1 MKLIIEILNLL
12 RKLGIKVKDVIG
24 VSKSLQKTD
33 LKLFKDIDP
42 KLLETIYKEGKL
54 GKKLKEI
61 ITDAARKI
69 KDSNVIQQRK
79 FFVNLRK
86 IENAVNPKK
95 AEVIDIASRAK
106 IPESGIK
113 KLKAKIDLERNTR
126 PFKEGEARWILKKAM
141 KENQIAFNPEEIK
154 MIKGGKGDILELF
167 KKHYGSNAVRN
178 LPADGSV
185 TSTSKFAEELKWAVD
200 ENGFLVNHPKFNR
213 EAINWKLTREL
224 VRDYSKKLDDHPYQT
239 YTELRAHA
247 KNENWVSDAIKKGE
261 LNESVPPDTKIL
273 TGKFPR
279 LDPENDAFIILDAK
293 GNRMG
298 RYEGRVSIDKKTNK
312 GTHQWW
318 DRWDEKNQKLLTD
331 KSKYKFS
338 SATDETGK
346 EIISEVIDLKS
357 APPAEGITATGS
369 TGNIDIHRVLPQRI
383 KQGFS
388 TKIKLNSESENRELL
403 KEFISRKNA
412 EFNSLNVEQRKEILD
427 LLDTQ
432 MKKSDFASK
441 GVIEGGKSEIKKG
454 IDDVMKDT
462 SEAGLKKSIEIDNLR
477 LEFPGITD
485 EMINNILIDTNPQRI
500 AEVKQTMR
508 EALEMIKRGMGPEE
522 VLQVLKDA
530 LKRPKQASGGRIGM
544 RSGTK
549 IIDYAIKV
557 AELIAKHGPKMAER
571 WKKFYEGFA
580 IKASNEIR
588 QGLGKWK
595 DLTTSQKTTQ
605 HDNLTKVTEGIIKT
619 KKYDPKL
626 DEYAGINIPKE
637 FIAAQ
642 AKVKKPKV
650 KNEYYSKKEMEKEWE
665 LENKLAKQEME
676 QEVSKV
682 RTMDDLVEDAY
693 KEVFHQP
700 AFARSGDYKYDA
712 DILATEIA
720 YQGGK
725 IYDDLADVEKAAIYD
740 LAYKR
745 VIKDLKTRMDFEK
758 NLKDVE
764 QKIELQMFDPK
775 GKTKHAAGGRIGY
788 SDGTILPEPKPEEVY
803 LDAKLKKLQDA
814 KETIL
819 ANPGAFDDN
828 GAALLQSI
836 NNDIAELRKR
846 YFDIEEIPG
855 HATGGVSNLFRR
867 R

>member
-12 RKLGIKVKDVIG
+12 KKLGIKAKDVIG

-200 ENGFLVNHPKFNR
+200 ENGFLANHPKFDR

-357 APPAEGITATGS
+357 AAPAEGITT
-369 TGNIDIHRVLPQRI
+369 TPQRI

-403 KEFISRKNA
+403 KEFTGRKNA

-595 DLTTSQKTTQ
+595 DLTQSQKVAQ

-676 QEVSKV
+676 QAHTFKLNKEKFMKEFPEVDAADVDILMSAEPDVQKIMIKGLYERRKDATAFDAILDSKPMK
-682 RTMDDLVEDAY
+682 TIEDA
-693 KEVFHQP
+693 Q
-700 AFARSGDYKYDA
+700 DA
-712 DILATEIA
+712 ELRWQN
-720 YQGGK
+720 Y
-725 IYDDLADVEKAAIYD
+725 LMN
-740 LAYKR
+740 
-745 VIKDLKTRMDFEK
+745 KDKT
-758 NLKDVE
+758 
-764 QKIELQMFDPK
+764 PP
-775 GKTKHAAGGRIGY
+775 TKHATGGRIGFAEGVGEMLLPKAIPKEIHH
-788 SDGTILPEPKPEEVY
+788 DKMLQRKEQEIAQLKEEIEKRKRGKQTIL
-803 LDAKLKKLQDA
+803 D
-814 KETIL
+814 
-819 ANPGAFDDN
+819 NPGAFVDKE
-828 GAALLQSI
+828 GRFTGEALIQSAD
-836 NNDIAELRKR
+836 NDIAALEKELNK
-846 YFDIEEIPG
+846 YLNEERVPG

>member
-12 RKLGIKVKDVIG
+12 KKLGIKAKDVIG

-95 AEVIDIASRAK
+95 AEVIDIATRAK

-200 ENGFLVNHPKFNR
+200 ENGFLANHPKFDR

-346 EIISEVIDLKS
+346 EIIAEVIDLKS
-357 APPAEGITATGS
+357 AAPAEGVTATGS

-388 TKIKLNSESENRELL
+388 TKIKLNSESENRELI
-403 KEFISRKNA
+403 KELIGRKNA

-427 LLDTQ
+427 LLDAQ
-432 MKKSDFASK
+432 MKKSDF
-441 GVIEGGKSEIKKG
+441 
-454 IDDVMKDT
+454 
-462 SEAGLKKSIEIDNLR
+462 
-477 LEFPGITD
+477 
-485 EMINNILIDTNPQRI
+485 
-500 AEVKQTMR
+500 
-508 EALEMIKRGMGPEE
+508 
-522 VLQVLKDA
+522 
-530 LKRPKQASGGRIGM
+530 ASGGRIGM

-676 QEVSKV
+676 QAHTFKLNKEKFMKEFPEVDAADVDILMSAEPDVQKIMIKGLYERRKDATAFDAILDSKPMK
-682 RTMDDLVEDAY
+682 TIEDA
-693 KEVFHQP
+693 Q
-700 AFARSGDYKYDA
+700 DA
-712 DILATEIA
+712 ELRWQN
-720 YQGGK
+720 Y
-725 IYDDLADVEKAAIYD
+725 LMN
-740 LAYKR
+740 
-745 VIKDLKTRMDFEK
+745 KDKT
-758 NLKDVE
+758 
-764 QKIELQMFDPK
+764 PP
-775 GKTKHAAGGRIGY
+775 TKHATGGRIGFAEGVGEMLLPKAIPKEIHH
-788 SDGTILPEPKPEEVY
+788 DKMLQRKEQEIAQLKEEIEKRKRGKQTIL
-803 LDAKLKKLQDA
+803 D
-814 KETIL
+814 
-819 ANPGAFDDN
+819 NPGAFVDKE
-828 GAALLQSI
+828 GRFTGEALIQSAD
-836 NNDIAELRKR
+836 NDIAALEKELNK
-846 YFDIEEIPG
+846 YLNEERVPG

>member
-1 MKLIIEILNLL
+1 
-12 RKLGIKVKDVIG
+12 
-24 VSKSLQKTD
+24 
-33 LKLFKDIDP
+33 
-42 KLLETIYKEGKL
+42 
-54 GKKLKEI
+54 
-61 ITDAARKI
+61 
-69 KDSNVIQQRK
+69 
-79 FFVNLRK
+79 
-86 IENAVNPKK
+86 
-95 AEVIDIASRAK
+95 
-106 IPESGIK
+106 
-113 KLKAKIDLERNTR
+113 
-126 PFKEGEARWILKKAM
+126 
-141 KENQIAFNPEEIK
+141 
-154 MIKGGKGDILELF
+154 
-167 KKHYGSNAVRN
+167 
-178 LPADGSV
+178 
-185 TSTSKFAEELKWAVD
+185 
-200 ENGFLVNHPKFNR
+200 
-213 EAINWKLTREL
+213 
-224 VRDYSKKLDDHPYQT
+224 
-239 YTELRAHA
+239 
-247 KNENWVSDAIKKGE
+247 
-261 LNESVPPDTKIL
+261 
-273 TGKFPR
+273 
-279 LDPENDAFIILDAK
+279 
-293 GNRMG
+293 MG

-318 DRWDEKNQKLLTD
+318 DRWDEKNKKLLTD

-346 EIISEVIDLKS
+346 EIISEVISKETPLTKKVDLSKYDDD
-357 APPAEGITATGS
+357 ALNALVDEHTALLAESDKLSEAGINYG
-369 TGNIDIHRVLPQRI
+369 RV
-383 KQGFS
+383 
-388 TKIKLNSESENRELL
+388 
-403 KEFISRKNA
+403 KEIEAR
-412 EFNSLNVEQRKEILD
+412 RKEIREILKAAQDIPPSGHDNFKADLALD
-427 LLDTQ
+427 KQ
-432 MKKSDFASK
+432 
-441 GVIEGGKSEIKKG
+441 IKKG

-676 QEVSKV
+676 QAHTFKLNKEKFMKEFPEVDAADVDILMSAEPDVQKIMIKGLYERRKDATAFDAILDSKPMK
-682 RTMDDLVEDAY
+682 TIEDA
-693 KEVFHQP
+693 Q
-700 AFARSGDYKYDA
+700 DA
-712 DILATEIA
+712 ELRWQN
-720 YQGGK
+720 Y
-725 IYDDLADVEKAAIYD
+725 LMN
-740 LAYKR
+740 
-745 VIKDLKTRMDFEK
+745 KDKT
-758 NLKDVE
+758 
-764 QKIELQMFDPK
+764 PP
-775 GKTKHAAGGRIGY
+775 TKHATGGRIGFAEGVGEMLLPKAIPKEIHH
-788 SDGTILPEPKPEEVY
+788 DKMLQRKEQEIAQLKEEIEKRKRGKQTIL
-803 LDAKLKKLQDA
+803 D
-814 KETIL
+814 
-819 ANPGAFDDN
+819 NPGAFVDKE
-828 GAALLQSI
+828 GRFTGEALIQSAD
-836 NNDIAELRKR
+836 NDIAALEKELNK
-846 YFDIEEIPG
+846 YLNEERVPG

>member
-12 RKLGIKVKDVIG
+12 KKLGIKAKDVIG

-95 AEVIDIASRAK
+95 AEVIDIATRAK

-200 ENGFLVNHPKFNR
+200 ENGFLANHPKFDR

-357 APPAEGITATGS
+357 APPAEGITAT
-369 TGNIDIHRVLPQRI
+369 PQRI

-388 TKIKLNSESENRELL
+388 TKIKLNSESENRELI
-403 KEFISRKNA
+403 KELIGRKNA

-427 LLDTQ
+427 LLDAQ
-432 MKKSDFASK
+432 MKKSDF
-441 GVIEGGKSEIKKG
+441 
-454 IDDVMKDT
+454 
-462 SEAGLKKSIEIDNLR
+462 
-477 LEFPGITD
+477 
-485 EMINNILIDTNPQRI
+485 
-500 AEVKQTMR
+500 
-508 EALEMIKRGMGPEE
+508 
-522 VLQVLKDA
+522 
-530 LKRPKQASGGRIGM
+530 ASGGRIGM

-595 DLTTSQKTTQ
+595 DLTQSQKVAQ

-676 QEVSKV
+676 QAHTFKLNKEKFMKEFPEVDAADVDILMSAEPDVQKIMIKGLYERRKDATAFDAILDSKPMK
-682 RTMDDLVEDAY
+682 TIEDA
-693 KEVFHQP
+693 Q
-700 AFARSGDYKYDA
+700 DA
-712 DILATEIA
+712 ELRWQN
-720 YQGGK
+720 Y
-725 IYDDLADVEKAAIYD
+725 LMN
-740 LAYKR
+740 
-745 VIKDLKTRMDFEK
+745 KDKT
-758 NLKDVE
+758 
-764 QKIELQMFDPK
+764 PP
-775 GKTKHAAGGRIGY
+775 TKHATGGRIGFAEGVGEMLLPKAIPKEIHH
-788 SDGTILPEPKPEEVY
+788 DKMLQRKEQEIAQLKEEIEKRKRGKQTIL
-803 LDAKLKKLQDA
+803 D
-814 KETIL
+814 
-819 ANPGAFDDN
+819 NPGAFVDKE
-828 GAALLQSI
+828 GRFTGEALIQSAD
-836 NNDIAELRKR
+836 NDIAALEKELNK
-846 YFDIEEIPG
+846 YLNEERVPG

>member
-12 RKLGIKVKDVIG
+12 KKLGIKAKDVIG

-200 ENGFLVNHPKFNR
+200 ENGFLANHPKFDR
-213 EAINWKLTREL
+213 ETINWKLTREL

-357 APPAEGITATGS
+357 AAPAEGITT
-369 TGNIDIHRVLPQRI
+369 TPQRI

-388 TKIKLNSESENRELL
+388 TKIKLNSESENRELI
-403 KEFISRKNA
+403 KELIGRKNA

-432 MKKSDFASK
+432 MKKSDF
-441 GVIEGGKSEIKKG
+441 
-454 IDDVMKDT
+454 
-462 SEAGLKKSIEIDNLR
+462 
-477 LEFPGITD
+477 
-485 EMINNILIDTNPQRI
+485 
-500 AEVKQTMR
+500 
-508 EALEMIKRGMGPEE
+508 
-522 VLQVLKDA
+522 
-530 LKRPKQASGGRIGM
+530 ASGGRIGM

-595 DLTTSQKTTQ
+595 DLTQSQKVAQ

-676 QEVSKV
+676 QAHTFKLNKEKFMKEFPEVDAADVDIIMSAEPDVQKIMIKGLYERRKDATAFDAILDSKPMK
-682 RTMDDLVEDAY
+682 TIEDA
-693 KEVFHQP
+693 Q
-700 AFARSGDYKYDA
+700 DA
-712 DILATEIA
+712 ELRWQN
-720 YQGGK
+720 Y
-725 IYDDLADVEKAAIYD
+725 LMN
-740 LAYKR
+740 
-745 VIKDLKTRMDFEK
+745 KDKT
-758 NLKDVE
+758 
-764 QKIELQMFDPK
+764 PP
-775 GKTKHAAGGRIGY
+775 TKHATGGRIGFAEGVGEMLLPKAIPKEIHH
-788 SDGTILPEPKPEEVY
+788 DKMLQRKEQEIAQLKEEIEKRKRGKQTIL
-803 LDAKLKKLQDA
+803 D
-814 KETIL
+814 
-819 ANPGAFDDN
+819 NPGAFVDKE
-828 GAALLQSI
+828 GRFTGEALIQSAD
-836 NNDIAELRKR
+836 NDIAALEKELNK
-846 YFDIEEIPG
+846 YLNEERVPG

>member
-95 AEVIDIASRAK
+95 AEVIDIATRAK

-200 ENGFLVNHPKFNR
+200 ENGFLANHPKFNR

-312 GTHQWW
+312 GIHQWW
-318 DRWDEKNQKLLTD
+318 DRWDAKNKKLLTD

-346 EIISEVIDLKS
+346 EIIAEVIDLKS
-357 APPAEGITATGS
+357 AAPAEGITT
-369 TGNIDIHRVLPQRI
+369 TPQRI

-388 TKIKLNSESENRELL
+388 TKIKLNSESENRELI
-403 KEFISRKNA
+403 KELIGRKNA

-427 LLDTQ
+427 LLDAQ
-432 MKKSDFASK
+432 MKKSDF
-441 GVIEGGKSEIKKG
+441 
-454 IDDVMKDT
+454 
-462 SEAGLKKSIEIDNLR
+462 
-477 LEFPGITD
+477 
-485 EMINNILIDTNPQRI
+485 
-500 AEVKQTMR
+500 
-508 EALEMIKRGMGPEE
+508 
-522 VLQVLKDA
+522 
-530 LKRPKQASGGRIGM
+530 ASGGRIGM

-676 QEVSKV
+676 QAHTFKLNKEKFMKEFPEVDAADVDILMSAEPDVQKIMIKGLYERRKDATAFDAILDSKPMK
-682 RTMDDLVEDAY
+682 TIEDA
-693 KEVFHQP
+693 Q
-700 AFARSGDYKYDA
+700 DA
-712 DILATEIA
+712 ELRWQN
-720 YQGGK
+720 Y
-725 IYDDLADVEKAAIYD
+725 LMN
-740 LAYKR
+740 
-745 VIKDLKTRMDFEK
+745 KDKT
-758 NLKDVE
+758 
-764 QKIELQMFDPK
+764 PP
-775 GKTKHAAGGRIGY
+775 TKHATGGRIGFAEGVGEMLLPKAIPKEIHH
-788 SDGTILPEPKPEEVY
+788 DKMLQRKEQEIAQLKEEIEKRKRGKQTIL
-803 LDAKLKKLQDA
+803 D
-814 KETIL
+814 
-819 ANPGAFDDN
+819 NPGAFVDKE
-828 GAALLQSI
+828 GRFTGEALIQSAD
-836 NNDIAELRKR
+836 NDIAALEKELNK
-846 YFDIEEIPG
+846 YLNEERVPG

>member
-1 MKLIIEILNLL
+1 
-12 RKLGIKVKDVIG
+12 
-24 VSKSLQKTD
+24 
-33 LKLFKDIDP
+33 
-42 KLLETIYKEGKL
+42 
-54 GKKLKEI
+54 
-61 ITDAARKI
+61 
-69 KDSNVIQQRK
+69 
-79 FFVNLRK
+79 
-86 IENAVNPKK
+86 
-95 AEVIDIASRAK
+95 
-106 IPESGIK
+106 
-113 KLKAKIDLERNTR
+113 
-126 PFKEGEARWILKKAM
+126 
-141 KENQIAFNPEEIK
+141 
-154 MIKGGKGDILELF
+154 
-167 KKHYGSNAVRN
+167 
-178 LPADGSV
+178 
-185 TSTSKFAEELKWAVD
+185 
-200 ENGFLVNHPKFNR
+200 
-213 EAINWKLTREL
+213 
-224 VRDYSKKLDDHPYQT
+224 
-239 YTELRAHA
+239 
-247 KNENWVSDAIKKGE
+247 
-261 LNESVPPDTKIL
+261 
-273 TGKFPR
+273 
-279 LDPENDAFIILDAK
+279 
-293 GNRMG
+293 MG

-346 EIISEVIDLKS
+346 EIISEVISKETPLTKKVDLSKYDDD
-357 APPAEGITATGS
+357 ALNALVDEHTALLAESDKLSEAGINYG
-369 TGNIDIHRVLPQRI
+369 RV
-383 KQGFS
+383 
-388 TKIKLNSESENRELL
+388 
-403 KEFISRKNA
+403 KEIEAR
-412 EFNSLNVEQRKEILD
+412 RKEIREILKAAQDIPPSGHDNFKADLALD
-427 LLDTQ
+427 KQ
-432 MKKSDFASK
+432 
-441 GVIEGGKSEIKKG
+441 IKKG

-595 DLTTSQKTTQ
+595 DLTQSQKVAQ

-676 QEVSKV
+676 QAHTFKLNKEKFMKEFPEVDAADVDILMSAEPDVQKIMIKGLYERRKDATAFDAILDSKPMK
-682 RTMDDLVEDAY
+682 TIEDA
-693 KEVFHQP
+693 Q
-700 AFARSGDYKYDA
+700 DA
-712 DILATEIA
+712 ELRWQN
-720 YQGGK
+720 Y
-725 IYDDLADVEKAAIYD
+725 LMN
-740 LAYKR
+740 
-745 VIKDLKTRMDFEK
+745 KDKT
-758 NLKDVE
+758 
-764 QKIELQMFDPK
+764 PP
-775 GKTKHAAGGRIGY
+775 TKHATGGRIGFAEGVGEMLLPKAIPKEIHH
-788 SDGTILPEPKPEEVY
+788 DKMLQRKEQEIAQLKEEIEKRKRGKQTIL
-803 LDAKLKKLQDA
+803 D
-814 KETIL
+814 
-819 ANPGAFDDN
+819 NPGAFVDKE
-828 GAALLQSI
+828 GRFTGEALIQSAD
-836 NNDIAELRKR
+836 NDIAALEKELNK
-846 YFDIEEIPG
+846 YLNEERVPG

>member
-12 RKLGIKVKDVIG
+12 KKLGIKAKDVIG

-200 ENGFLVNHPKFNR
+200 ENGFLVNHPKFDR

-279 LDPENDAFIILDAK
+279 LDPDNNAFIILDAK

-357 APPAEGITATGS
+357 AAPAEGITT
-369 TGNIDIHRVLPQRI
+369 TPQRI

-388 TKIKLNSESENRELL
+388 TKIKLNSESENRELI
-403 KEFISRKNA
+403 KELIGRKNA

-432 MKKSDFASK
+432 MKKSDF
-441 GVIEGGKSEIKKG
+441 
-454 IDDVMKDT
+454 
-462 SEAGLKKSIEIDNLR
+462 
-477 LEFPGITD
+477 
-485 EMINNILIDTNPQRI
+485 
-500 AEVKQTMR
+500 
-508 EALEMIKRGMGPEE
+508 
-522 VLQVLKDA
+522 
-530 LKRPKQASGGRIGM
+530 ASGGRIGM

-595 DLTTSQKTTQ
+595 DLTQSQKVAQ

-676 QEVSKV
+676 QAHTFKLNKEKFMKEFPEVDAADVDIIMSAEPDVQKIMIKGLYERRKDATAFDAILDSKPMK
-682 RTMDDLVEDAY
+682 TIEDA
-693 KEVFHQP
+693 Q
-700 AFARSGDYKYDA
+700 DA
-712 DILATEIA
+712 ELRWQN
-720 YQGGK
+720 Y
-725 IYDDLADVEKAAIYD
+725 LMN
-740 LAYKR
+740 
-745 VIKDLKTRMDFEK
+745 KDKT
-758 NLKDVE
+758 
-764 QKIELQMFDPK
+764 PP
-775 GKTKHAAGGRIGY
+775 TKHATGGRIGY

>member
-12 RKLGIKVKDVIG
+12 KKLGIKAKDVIG

-141 KENQIAFNPEEIK
+141 KEDQIAFNPEEIK

-200 ENGFLVNHPKFNR
+200 ENGFLANHPKFDR

-279 LDPENDAFIILDAK
+279 LDPENEAFIILDAK

-346 EIISEVIDLKS
+346 EIIAEVIDLKS
-357 APPAEGITATGS
+357 APPAEGITT
-369 TGNIDIHRVLPQRI
+369 TPQRI

-388 TKIKLNSESENRELL
+388 TKIKLNSESENRELI
-403 KEFISRKNA
+403 KELIGRKNA

-432 MKKSDFASK
+432 MKKSDFAS
-441 GVIEGGKSEIKKG
+441 
-454 IDDVMKDT
+454 
-462 SEAGLKKSIEIDNLR
+462 
-477 LEFPGITD
+477 
-485 EMINNILIDTNPQRI
+485 
-500 AEVKQTMR
+500 
-508 EALEMIKRGMGPEE
+508 
-522 VLQVLKDA
+522 
-530 LKRPKQASGGRIGM
+530 GGRIGL
-544 RSGTK
+544 RTGTAK
-549 IIDYAIKV
+549 EIINLV
-557 AELIAKHGPKMAER
+557 VKHGPAF
-571 WKKFYEGFA
+571 KKFADGLF
-580 IKASNEIR
+580 IKASNAIR
-588 QGLGKWK
+588 QGKGIFKN
-595 DLTTSQKTTQ
+595 LTQSQKTKQ
-605 HDNLTKVTEGIIKT
+605 HDNLVKAINTFKKKGTLEGAEQ
-619 KKYDPKL
+619 YF
-626 DEYAGINIPKE
+626 GINAEKA

-676 QEVSKV
+676 QAHTFKLNKEKFMKEFPEVDAADVDILMSAEPDVQKIMIKGLYERRKDATAFDAILDSKPMK
-682 RTMDDLVEDAY
+682 TIEDA
-693 KEVFHQP
+693 Q
-700 AFARSGDYKYDA
+700 DA
-712 DILATEIA
+712 ELRWQN
-720 YQGGK
+720 Y
-725 IYDDLADVEKAAIYD
+725 LMN
-740 LAYKR
+740 
-745 VIKDLKTRMDFEK
+745 KDKT
-758 NLKDVE
+758 
-764 QKIELQMFDPK
+764 PP
-775 GKTKHAAGGRIGY
+775 TKHATGGRIGFAEGVGEMLLPKAIPKEIHH
-788 SDGTILPEPKPEEVY
+788 DKMLQRKEQEIAQLKEEIEKRKRGKQTIL
-803 LDAKLKKLQDA
+803 D
-814 KETIL
+814 
-819 ANPGAFDDN
+819 NPGAFVDKE
-828 GAALLQSI
+828 GRFTGEALIQSAD
-836 NNDIAELRKR
+836 NDIAALEKELNK
-846 YFDIEEIPG
+846 YLNEERVPG

>member
-126 PFKEGEARWILKKAM
+126 PFKEGEARWILNKAM

-200 ENGFLVNHPKFNR
+200 ENGFLANHPKFNR

-357 APPAEGITATGS
+357 AAPAEGITT
-369 TGNIDIHRVLPQRI
+369 TPQRI

-388 TKIKLNSESENRELL
+388 TKIKLNSESENRELI
-403 KEFISRKNA
+403 KELIGRKNA

-432 MKKSDFASK
+432 MKKSDF
-441 GVIEGGKSEIKKG
+441 
-454 IDDVMKDT
+454 
-462 SEAGLKKSIEIDNLR
+462 
-477 LEFPGITD
+477 
-485 EMINNILIDTNPQRI
+485 
-500 AEVKQTMR
+500 
-508 EALEMIKRGMGPEE
+508 
-522 VLQVLKDA
+522 
-530 LKRPKQASGGRIGM
+530 ASGGRIGM

-676 QEVSKV
+676 QAHTFKLNKEKFMKEFPEVDAADVDILMSAEPDVQKIMIKGLYERRKDATAFDAILDSKPMK
-682 RTMDDLVEDAY
+682 TIEDA
-693 KEVFHQP
+693 Q
-700 AFARSGDYKYDA
+700 DA
-712 DILATEIA
+712 ELRWQN
-720 YQGGK
+720 Y
-725 IYDDLADVEKAAIYD
+725 LMN
-740 LAYKR
+740 
-745 VIKDLKTRMDFEK
+745 KDKT
-758 NLKDVE
+758 
-764 QKIELQMFDPK
+764 PP
-775 GKTKHAAGGRIGY
+775 TKHATGGRIGY

>member
-200 ENGFLVNHPKFNR
+200 ENGFLANHPKFDR

-312 GTHQWW
+312 GIHQWW

-357 APPAEGITATGS
+357 AAPAEGITT
-369 TGNIDIHRVLPQRI
+369 TPQRI

-388 TKIKLNSESENRELL
+388 TKIKLNSESENRELI
-403 KEFISRKNA
+403 KELIGRKNA

-427 LLDTQ
+427 LLDAQ
-432 MKKSDFASK
+432 MKKSDF
-441 GVIEGGKSEIKKG
+441 
-454 IDDVMKDT
+454 
-462 SEAGLKKSIEIDNLR
+462 
-477 LEFPGITD
+477 
-485 EMINNILIDTNPQRI
+485 
-500 AEVKQTMR
+500 
-508 EALEMIKRGMGPEE
+508 
-522 VLQVLKDA
+522 
-530 LKRPKQASGGRIGM
+530 ASGGRIGM

-595 DLTTSQKTTQ
+595 DLTISQKTTQ

-676 QEVSKV
+676 QAHTFKLNKEKFMKEFPEVDAADVDILMSAEPDVQKIMIKGLYERRKDATAFDAILDSKPMK
-682 RTMDDLVEDAY
+682 TIEDA
-693 KEVFHQP
+693 Q
-700 AFARSGDYKYDA
+700 DA
-712 DILATEIA
+712 ELRWQN
-720 YQGGK
+720 Y
-725 IYDDLADVEKAAIYD
+725 LMN
-740 LAYKR
+740 
-745 VIKDLKTRMDFEK
+745 KDKT
-758 NLKDVE
+758 
-764 QKIELQMFDPK
+764 PP
-775 GKTKHAAGGRIGY
+775 TKHATGGRIGFAEGVGEMLLPKAIPKEIHH
-788 SDGTILPEPKPEEVY
+788 DKMLQRKEQEIAQLKEEIEKRKRGKQTIL
-803 LDAKLKKLQDA
+803 D
-814 KETIL
+814 
-819 ANPGAFDDN
+819 NPGAFVDKE
-828 GAALLQSI
+828 GRFTGEALIQSAD
-836 NNDIAELRKR
+836 NDIAALEKELNK
-846 YFDIEEIPG
+846 YLNEERVPG